1 MKVKVQKKK
10 QVFKYKHTVDSEAK
24 FIAYISEIVDDHIEN
39 RYMNKLYHYKTN
51 NKVFN
56 MLYYIDDSLSSKI
69 YEWCKETNV
78 KPIKS
83 SLLNDN
89 FINDYL
95 DFINYINEKYK
106 FGTFTT
112 IKKIYNPAN
121 DNFYLVLFTF
131 NDQEIKNIKVIKKD
145 NKDKDIKLIQL
156 KEFNKINV
164 KKYKKKTFFER
175 INTKNK
181 KK

>member
-1 MKVKVQKKK
+1 MKVKIKKK
-10 QVFKYKHTVDSEAK
+10 TVLKYKHEVDSKAK

-69 YEWCKETNV
+69 YEWCKATDI
-78 KPIKS
+78 KPIKL

-112 IKKIYNPAN
+112 IK
-121 DNFYLVLFTF
+121 
-131 NDQEIKNIKVIKKD
+131 
-145 NKDKDIKLIQL
+145 
-156 KEFNKINV
+156 
-164 KKYKKKTFFER
+164 
-175 INTKNK
+175 
-181 KK
+181 